1 MTMRVT
7 RTTTKRAREKQ
18 AGNAVADSISDG
30 ELVEQAKQARLEA
43 HAPFS
48 NFQVGAAILTADG
61 RVYTGCNIEQ
71 SVYSLTMCAERVA
84 IFKAVSEG
92 AREFVKIAVVADF
105 ESVTP
110 PCGCCRQSLWEFAGP
125 GTRII
130 LANLAGEARR
140 FNIEDLLPLPFDASF
155 LEDDR

>member
-1 MTMRVT
+1 MTKT
-7 RTTTKRAREKQ
+7 SIKRATEKP
-18 AGNAVADSISDG
+18 AGKTIADLISDD
-30 ELVEQAKQARLEA
+30 ELIAQARQARLGA

-61 RVYTGCNIEQ
+61 RVYTGCNIEH

-92 AREFVKIAVVADF
+92 ARGFVKMAIVADF
-105 ESVTP
+105 ERVTP

-125 GTRII
+125 GTRVI
-130 LANLAGEARR
+130 LANLDGELRR
-140 FNIEDLLPLPFDASF
+140 FDIEALLPLPFDASF

>member
-1 MTMRVT
+1 MG
-7 RTTTKRAREKQ
+7 KAI
-18 AGNAVADSISDG
+18 ADLISDE
-30 ELVEQAKQARLEA
+30 ELIAQARQARLGA

-48 NFQVGAAILTADG
+48 SFQVGAAILTADG
-61 RVYTGCNIEQ
+61 RVYTGCNIEH

-92 AREFVKIAVVADF
+92 ARGFLKIAIVADS

-125 GTRII
+125 GTKII
-130 LANLAGEARR
+130 LANLEEAVRR
-140 FNIEDLLPLPFDASF
+140 FDLEALLPLPFDASF
-155 LEDDR
+155 LEDVG